1 MIVDAHLHLFRHG
14 YGQFGSGKSPLGEL
28 SDLEAY
34 ERLRERH
41 GIAAGLVVCYEDH
54 GIDPANNAYVRDLA
68 VERPWIHSVAYLRP
82 SPAPARRHLESL
94 IAAGHCGIALYLP
107 DEAAAAAVLE
117 WPAELWQALSD
128 VDAIVSLNARPEATK
143 CLRPL
148 IERSGNCAFLFS
160 HLGLPG
166 RCQTAPDRAA
176 AGECLGPL
184 VDLATLAN
192 VGVKLSG
199 LYAIDPHPPHP
210 AALPFIDLL
219 LERFDA
225 SNLHWGSDFSPALE
239 FVSFEETIEVPRLA
253 SLPERDRALI
263 LGDGL
268 AIKLQRAG
276 SGKSR

>member
-1 MIVDAHLHLFRHG
+1 MIVDAHLHLFHHG

-34 ERLRERH
+34 EGLRKRNS
-41 GIAAGLVVCYEDH
+41 IAAGLVVCYEDH
-54 GIDPANNAYVRDLA
+54 GIDPANNAYVRELA
-68 VERPWIHSVAYLRP
+68 AGRPWIHSVAYLRP
-82 SPAPARRHLESL
+82 SPAPTRRQLESL

-107 DEAAAAAVLE
+107 DEAAAVAVLE
-117 WPAELWQALSD
+117 WPAQLWQALSD
-128 VDAIVSLNARPEATK
+128 VHAVISLNARPEGTK
-143 CLRPL
+143 RLRPL
-148 IERSGNCAFLFS
+148 VEQFGNCAFIFS

-166 RCQTAPDRAA
+166 RHETAPDPTAA
-176 AGECLGPL
+176 AERLGPL
-184 VDLATLAN
+184 IDLAALPN

-199 LYAIDPHPPHP
+199 LYAIDPRPPH
-210 AALPFIDLL
+210 ATALPFIDLL

-239 FVSFEETIEVPRLA
+239 FVSFEETMELPRLA

-268 AIKLQRAG
+268 SIKLRRAG
-276 SGKSR
+276 QANP

>member
-1 MIVDAHLHLFRHG
+1 MIVDAHLHLFHHG

-34 ERLRERH
+34 EGLRKRNS
-41 GIAAGLVVCYEDH
+41 IAAGLVVCYEDH
-54 GIDPANNAYVRDLA
+54 GIDPANNAYVRELA
-68 VERPWIHSVAYLRP
+68 AGRPWIHSVAYLRS
-82 SPAPARRHLESL
+82 SPAPTRRQLESL

-107 DEAAAAAVLE
+107 DEAAAVAVLE

-128 VDAIVSLNARPEATK
+128 VHAVISLNARPEGTK
-143 CLRPL
+143 RLRTL
-148 IERSGNCAFLFS
+148 VEQFGNCAFIFS

-166 RCQTAPDRAA
+166 RHETAPDPTAA
-176 AGECLGPL
+176 AERLGAL
-184 VDLATLAN
+184 LDLAALPN

-199 LYAIDPHPPHP
+199 LYAIDPRPPH
-210 AALPFIDLL
+210 ATALPFIDLL

-239 FVSFEETIEVPRLA
+239 FVSFEETMELPRLA

-268 AIKLQRAG
+268 SIKLRRAG
-276 SGKSR
+276 QANP